1 MTDRKKPVLLCILDG
16 WGYNPNKTGN
26 AIEEANTPNWH
37 RMLNEYPHGL
47 LDASG
52 TDVGLP
58 RGQMGNSEVGHTNI
72 GAGRVVLQ
80 LLGQIEQAIQTDTLK
95 SNPYLLEFIKKVKDA
110 NGACHLFGLLSDGG
124 VHAHIDHIIALAKA
138 LDANNIKTYIHVAT
152 DGRDTPPSSAVEYV
166 KQFIDATKD
175 CKNVSIATISGRYYS
190 MDRNKTWDRTKL
202 AYDAM
207 TIAKSESK
215 FTNPVDAIEASY
227 KNGKTDEFIV
237 PTVNENYHGMN
248 DGDGVLIANFRADRV
263 RQIASALAD
272 PDFKD
277 FTRQKV
283 VKFSA
288 LLGMAEYSEE
298 LNKLYKTLFPAV
310 ALKHIFGEEVA
321 NAGLKQLRI
330 AETEKYA
337 HVTFFFNGGE
347 EKVFP
352 NEDRILIPSPSVA
365 TYDLKPEMS
374 AYEITDNLEKVI
386 AEDKYDT
393 IILNYANGDMVG
405 HTGIMSAAKKAA
417 ETLDNCIAR
426 LEKAILAKNGAM
438 LIIADHGNCEKMV
451 DENGEPFTAHTT
463 NKVFSILV
471 SNDKDIHSL
480 HDGKLADVAP
490 TLLKLLNLPIPSEMT
505 GKPLF

>member
-1 MTDRKKPVLLCILDG
+1 MTERKKPVLLCILDG
-16 WGYNPNKTGN
+16 WGYNPNKEVN
-26 AIEEANTPNWH
+26 AIEKGVTPNWH
-37 RMLNEYPHGL
+37 RMLKEYPHGL

-80 LLGQIEQAIQTDTLK
+80 LLGQIEQAIENDTLK
-95 SNPYLLEFIKKVKDA
+95 TNSHVQDFISKVKSA
-110 NGACHLFGLLSDGG
+110 NGVCHLFGLLSDGG
-124 VHAHIDHIIALAKA
+124 VHAHIEHIIALAKVFDSSN
-138 LDANNIKTYIHVAT
+138 LKTYIHVVT

-166 KQFIDATKD
+166 KQFIEATKD
-175 CKNVSIATISGRYYS
+175 CKNVEIATISGRYYA
-190 MDRNKTWDRTKL
+190 MDRNKTWDRTEL
-202 AYDAM
+202 AYNAI
-207 TIAKSESK
+207 TEAKAPNK
-215 FTNPVDAIEASY
+215 FVCPVKAIEDSY
-227 KNGKTDEFIV
+227 ANGKTDEFIV
-237 PTVNENYHGMN
+237 PTVNENYNGMN
-248 DGDGVLIANFRADRV
+248 DGDGILIANFRADRV
-263 RQIASALAD
+263 RQIAAAFAD
-272 PDFKD
+272 AEFKE
-277 FTRQKV
+277 FNREKV

-298 LNKLYKTLFPAV
+298 LNKLYDTIFPAV
-310 ALKHIFGEEVA
+310 QLKHIYGEEIA

-352 NEDRILIPSPSVA
+352 GEDRILIPSPAVA

-374 AYEITDNLEKVI
+374 AYEITDTLEKVI

-405 HTGIMSAAKKAA
+405 HTGIMEAAIKAA
-417 ETLDNCIAR
+417 ETLDSCIAR

-438 LIIADHGNCEKMV
+438 LIIADHGNCEKMF
-451 DENGEPFTAHTT
+451 DEDGKPFTAHTT
-463 NKVFSILV
+463 NPVYSILV
-471 SNDKDIHSL
+471 SNDKSITSL
-480 HDGKLADVAP
+480 RDGKLGDVAP
-490 TLLKLLNLPIPSEMT
+490 TLLKLLDLPIPSEMT

>member
-1 MTDRKKPVLLCILDG
+1 MTERKKTVLLCILDG
-16 WGYNPNKTGN
+16 WGYNPKKEEN
-26 AIEEANTPNWH
+26 AIETANTPNWH
-37 RMLNEYPHGL
+37 RMLNEYPHGF

-80 LLGQIEQAIQTDTLK
+80 LLGQIEQAIENDTLK
-95 SNPYLLEFIKKVKDA
+95 TNKYLTEFVEKVKSA
-110 NGACHLFGLLSDGG
+110 NGACHLFGLMSDGG
-124 VHAHIDHIIALAKA
+124 VHAHINHIIALAKV
-138 LDANNIKTYIHVAT
+138 LDANNLKTYIHIVT
-152 DGRDTPPSSAVEYV
+152 DGRDTPPSSAKDYIE
-166 KQFIDATKD
+166 QFIDATKD
-175 CKNVSIATISGRYYS
+175 CKNIEIATISGRYYA
-190 MDRNKTWDRTKL
+190 MDRNKIWDRTEL
-202 AYDAM
+202 AYNAI
-207 TIAKSESK
+207 TEAKASIK
-215 FTNPVDAIEASY
+215 FYCPVKAIEDSY
-227 KNGKTDEFIV
+227 ANGKTDEFII
-237 PTVNENYHGMN
+237 PTVNENYKGMN
-248 DGDGVLIANFRADRV
+248 DGDGILLANFRADRV
-263 RQIASALAD
+263 RQIASAFAD
-272 PDFKD
+272 PEFKD
-277 FTRQKV
+277 FTREKV

-310 ALKHIFGEEVA
+310 QLKHIFGEEVA

-347 EKVFP
+347 ERVFP
-352 NEDRILIPSPSVA
+352 GEDRILIPSPAVA

-374 AYEITDNLEKVI
+374 AYEITEQLEKVI
-386 AEDKYDT
+386 LEEKYDA

-405 HTGIMSAAKKAA
+405 HTGIMAAAQKAA
-417 ETLDNCIAR
+417 ETIDNCIAR
-426 LEKAILAKNGAM
+426 LEKVILEKNGAM

-451 DENGEPFTAHTT
+451 DENGKPFTAHTT

-471 SNDKDIHSL
+471 SNDKDIKEL

-505 GKPLF
+505 GNPLF